1 MKLKFCNGFSQ
12 NYDLIAFSSFYSV
25 VSPIVSVFLKK
36 ILLQGLDPN
45 LRGYDAMLALYERE
59 AGPRPKK
66 VCHFI
71 FLEHMLLEEFGIKA

>member
-1 MKLKFCNGFSQ
+1 MFDFK
-12 NYDLIAFSSFYSV
+12 FYSV
-25 VSPIVSVFLKK
+25 IFSNCIDVSKT

-59 AGPRPKK
+59 VGSQPKK
-66 VCHFI
+66 VCHFV